1 MQFGIAI
8 PTAADS
14 WRLVRRAEE
23 LGFSHAWFFD
33 TQMLNADPFV
43 AMAAAAMKT
52 TRIKLGTGVLIPSN
66 RIAPV
71 AANAFASLNKLAPG
85 RIVFGISTGFTGRRT
100 MGLGAVK
107 LADMEEYIRI
117 IQALWRGETVEME
130 LEGRRRPIRYA
141 QSRAWPDQH
150 AGSDPAVHRRLRS
163 ARAQAYRET
172 RRRLDRQ
179 CRRCGRAAQRRWSRC
194 AAAWQEAGRARDDLQ
209 RDRLDRRRGAGGGRT
224 GRWPARHGA
233 RRAARRH
240 AAASRGRYRTGRL
253 SSPAGHAA
261 GVRRRGRGVRRA
273 CATASSRRTR
283 TTCPTTAAI

>member
-33 TQMLNADPFV
+33 TQMLSADPFV

-85 RIVFGISTGFTGRRT
+85 THRVRHQHRLHRPSHHGSGRGEARRHGRIYPDRP
-100 MGLGAVK
+100 GAVARRDRRDGAGRQTP
-107 LADMEEYIRI
+107 AD
-117 IQALWRGETVEME
+117 
-130 LEGRRRPIRYA
+130 PHA

-150 AGSDPAVHRRLRS
+150 AGSHPAVHRRLRS
-163 ARAQAYRET
+163 ACAQAHRET
-172 RRRLDRQ
+172 RRCLDRQ
-179 CRRCGRAAQRRWSRC
+179 CRRC
-194 AAAWQEAGRARDDLQ
+194 RARHRNTGTDAHSV
-209 RDRLDRRRGAGGGRT
+209 AGSR
-224 GRWPARHGA
+224 PCAR
-233 RRAARRH
+233 
-240 AAASRGRYRTGRL
+240 
-253 SSPAGHAA
+253 
-261 GVRRRGRGVRRA
+261 
-273 CATASSRRTR
+273 
-283 TTCPTTAAI
+283 